1 MIIIRK
7 LKVKSVEEIVQNY
20 VIGTIQGVFKFK
32 RHWMKQGYN
41 EDHAIKNAVQYGI
54 GQISAGV
61 GRICDLE
68 TTIGMFREIAEI
80 STAFANRLE
89 EVQAGIQK

>member
-1 MIIIRK
+1 MTR
-7 LKVKSVEEIVQNY
+7 VKSVEEMVQNY
-20 VIGTIQGVFKFK
+20 VIGTIQGVFKIK
-32 RHWMKQGYN
+32 RYWMKQGYD

-68 TTIGMFREIAEI
+68 TTIKMFREIADI
-80 STAFANRLE
+80 STAFANTLE
-89 EVQAGIQK
+89 EVKEGIQK